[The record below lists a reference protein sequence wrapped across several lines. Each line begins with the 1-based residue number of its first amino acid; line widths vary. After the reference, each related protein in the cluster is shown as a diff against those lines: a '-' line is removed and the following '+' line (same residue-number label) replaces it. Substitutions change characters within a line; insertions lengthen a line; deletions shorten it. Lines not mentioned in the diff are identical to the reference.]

1 MIDVIGVTKRFDG
14 VKAVDN
20 VDLHI
25 EKEEFFALLGPSGC
39 GKTTTL
45 RCVAGFVRPDEG
57 EIVVS
62 GEILVSVSKG
72 VFVPPAKR
80 GMGMV
85 FQSWAVW
92 PHMNVFDNIAY
103 GLRIQKLPKDEVRR
117 RVEDTLEIVRMRGF
131 EKRYPQQLSGGQQ
144 QRVSLARAL
153 APQPRILLLDEPLSN
168 LDAKL
173 RDEMRF
179 ELRQIQK
186 RVGTTSIYV
195 THDQAEAMTLSDRL
209 AVMHDGKVHQV
220 GTAEQIYRNPETPFV
235 ADFIGLTNLILVNVG
250 NGFVTFDDFQIDC
263 NVPEALKTRGKAILS
278 IKAENVKISPTPT
291 TERNVLRGEV
301 VASTYLGDVRDYRIR
316 IGERL
321 IRVRTDPSVVLSKGD
336 EIAVHMKPE
345 DCVVIDEVR
354 SK

>member
-1 MIDVIGVTKRFDG
+1 MIDIVDMTKRFDC
-14 VKAVDN
+14 VKAADDVS
-20 VDLHI
+20 LKI
-25 EKEEFFALLGPSGC
+25 EKGEFFALLGPSGC

-57 EIVVS
+57 EIIVS
-62 GEILVSVSKG
+62 GETVVSVSRG

-103 GLRIQKLPKDEVRR
+103 GLRIQRLRKDEIRR
-117 RVEDTLEIVRMRGF
+117 RVEDMLEMVRMKGL

-186 RVGTTSIYV
+186 KVSTTSIYV

-209 AVMHDGKVHQV
+209 AVMHQGKVHQV
-220 GTAEQIYRNPETPFV
+220 GDAEQIYSRPATQFV
-235 ADFIGLTNLILVNVG
+235 ADFIGLTNLIPVKIG
-250 NGFVTFDDFQIDC
+250 DGFVSFDEWQIEC
-263 NVPEALKTRGKAILS
+263 NIPEPLKTGENATLS
-278 IKAENVKISPTPT
+278 IKAENVKISLTPD
-291 TERNVLRGEV
+291 TERNVVKGEV
-301 VASTYLGDVRDYRIR
+301 VASAYLGDVRDYRIQM
-316 IGERL
+316 GERL
-321 IRVRTDPSVVLSKGD
+321 IRARTEPSLALNKGD
-336 EIAVHMKPE
+336 RVCVHLKPE
-345 DCVVIDEVR
+345 HCVVIGGV
-354 SK
+354 

>member
-1 MIDVIGVTKRFDG
+1 MIDIVDVTKRFDD

-20 VDLHI
+20 VSI
-25 EKEEFFALLGPSGC
+25 NIKKGEFFALLGPSGC

-45 RCVAGFVRPDEG
+45 RCVAGFVKPDEG
-57 EIVVS
+57 EIIVS
-62 GEILVSVSKG
+62 GETVVSVSKG

-103 GLRIQKLPKDEVRR
+103 GLRIQKLRKDEIRR
-117 RVEDTLEIVRMRGF
+117 RVEDMLEIVQMRGL

-186 RVGTTSIYV
+186 KVGTTSIYV

-209 AVMHDGKVHQV
+209 AVMHQGKVHQV
-220 GTAEQIYRNPETPFV
+220 GDAEQIYGRPATQFV
-235 ADFIGLTNLILVNVG
+235 ADFIGLTNLIPAKIGDGYVS
-250 NGFVTFDDFQIDC
+250 FDEWQIEC
-263 NVPEALKTRGKAILS
+263 NIPDALKACNDAILS
-278 IKAENVKISPTPT
+278 IKAENVKISLTPDT
-291 TERNVLRGEV
+291 GRNIVRGEV
-301 VASTYLGDVRDYRIR
+301 VASAYLGDVRDYRIR

-321 IRVRTDPSVVLSKGD
+321 IRARTDPSLVFGQGD
-336 EIAVHMKPE
+336 SVYVHLKPE
-345 DCVVIDEVR
+345 HCVVIG
-354 SK
+354 KA

>member
-1 MIDVIGVTKRFDG
+1 MIDIINVTKKFHN

-20 VDLHI
+20 VNLHI
-25 EKEEFFALLGPSGC
+25 EKGEFFALLGPSGC

-57 EIVVS
+57 KIVVS
-62 GEILVSVSKG
+62 GETLVSTSKG
-72 VFVPPAKR
+72 IFLPPAKR

-85 FQSWAVW
+85 FQSWSVW

-103 GLRIQKLPKDEVRR
+103 GLRIQKLARDEIRR
-117 RVEDTLEIVRMRGF
+117 RVGDTLEIVRMKGF

-209 AVMHDGKVHQV
+209 AVMHEGKVHQV
-220 GTAEQIYRNPETPFV
+220 GDAEEIYRNPETQFV
-235 ADFIGLTNLILVNVG
+235 ADFIGLTNLIRVKVG
-250 NGFVTFDDFQIDC
+250 EGFVAFDGQQIEC
-263 NVPEALKTRGKAILS
+263 NVPNILRPGDNATLS
-278 IKAENVKISPTPT
+278 IKAENVKIVSVSDTA
-291 TERNVLRGEV
+291 RNVVRGEV
-301 VASTYLGDVRDYRIR
+301 VASAYLGDVRDYRIR
-316 IGERL
+316 VGESL
-321 IRVRTDPSVVLSKGD
+321 LRVRTDPSLVLKKD
-336 EIAVHMKPE
+336 EKVNVHLG
-345 DCVVIDEVR
+345 R
-354 SK
+354 STASS

>member
-25 EKEEFFALLGPSGC
+25 EKKEFFALLGPSGC

-62 GEILVSVSKG
+62 GEILVSASKG

-103 GLRIQKLPKDEVRR
+103 GLRIQKLPRDEVRR

-195 THDQAEAMTLSDRL
+195 THDQAEAMTLSDTL
-209 AVMHDGKVHQV
+209 AVMHDGRVHQV
-220 GTAEQIYRNPETPFV
+220 GTAEQIYTSPETPFV
-235 ADFIGLTNLILVNVG
+235 ADFIGLTNLIPVKIG
-250 NGFVTFDDFQIDC
+250 NGFVTFDDSEIDC
-263 NVPEALKTRGKAILS
+263 NVPEALKTSDKATLS
-278 IKAENVKISPTPT
+278 IKAENLKIFRTPGM
-291 TERNVLRGEV
+291 ERNVLRGEV
-301 VASTYLGDVRDYRIR
+301 VASAYLGDVRDYRIR

-336 EIAVHMKPE
+336 EIAVHVRPE
-345 DCVVIDEVR
+345 NCVVIDEVR